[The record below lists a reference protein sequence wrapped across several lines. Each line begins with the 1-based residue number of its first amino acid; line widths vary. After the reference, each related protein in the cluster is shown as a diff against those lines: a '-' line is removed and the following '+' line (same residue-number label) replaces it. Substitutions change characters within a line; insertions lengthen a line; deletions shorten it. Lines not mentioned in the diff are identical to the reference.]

1 MKDQDRNVVVR
12 ASLPDRAA
20 AVEEL
25 LLRFRH
31 KVLAFITENPEL
43 SETFGNDDEEII
55 SHSDLIVSHVRA
67 ILAVEQEE
75 ATASVA
81 ASIGRSHAEHV
92 VRPSR
97 YLGAYE
103 LLLSA
108 YVGAKRD
115 GVKGLPAL
123 SQIKRR
129 MSVDINATLDS
140 CDSFLRGRLTRDHA
154 ALFKAVAELEI
165 RSKTDSLTGLYNR
178 GAVQDLLNHSNNR
191 GAFVL
196 FDLDGFKLVND
207 TLGHGAGDHALQE
220 VASAMKGAVRQSD
233 TVARVG
239 GDEFCLWGPSDDP
252 SIWRS
257 TSVLVRRVVES
268 LPLLKWHIGISAGI
282 SFRPQDGMTF
292 EELYER
298 ADQALYVAKSR
309 GAMTI
314 FLANGDEE
322 MHIDPR

>member
-67 ILAVEQEE
+67 ILAVEPEE

-92 VRPSR
+92 VKPSR

-108 YVGAKRD
+108 YV
-115 GVKGLPAL
+115 
-123 SQIKRR
+123 
-129 MSVDINATLDS
+129 
-140 CDSFLRGRLTRDHA
+140 
-154 ALFKAVAELEI
+154 
-165 RSKTDSLTGLYNR
+165 
-178 GAVQDLLNHSNNR
+178 
-191 GAFVL
+191 
-196 FDLDGFKLVND
+196 
-207 TLGHGAGDHALQE
+207 
-220 VASAMKGAVRQSD
+220 
-233 TVARVG
+233 
-239 GDEFCLWGPSDDP
+239 
-252 SIWRS
+252 
-257 TSVLVRRVVES
+257 
-268 LPLLKWHIGISAGI
+268 
-282 SFRPQDGMTF
+282 
-292 EELYER
+292 
-298 ADQALYVAKSR
+298 
-309 GAMTI
+309 
-314 FLANGDEE
+314 
-322 MHIDPR
+322 